1 MAEIRLAAGVRWVV
15 AVGVSIV
22 IGAAVAAC
30 GGGGEQTPALDAPG
44 GEVRVVLW
52 VDDRAEVLVA
62 LEGRDSAGGW
72 GVTTHPANAEVQEG
86 GGGDSDGWWRSSVV
100 LVEVNGAAAIRVQDG
115 VFTLDPTVAGWSDA
129 CGVLLVRPSEDEG
142 DASLWVSAAIGE
154 GCDEWSPP
162 LTLTPTAAT
171 LRLTTRIAARW
182 SGDCADVRVEVRG
195 AEAEWRALPVSRL
208 CGVSERRRAPA
219 ADRERSVGQN
229 GSSVVLPLF
238 DERGVVEVRPHVDW
252 MSAAVEGRVL
262 SISCGLILTRGS
274 RWIWRHR
281 YDEQTCE
288 WRSLERVT
296 EFESGPVPLDPLDEQ
311 LYEVYDWEHEVTTN
325 LLGSAWYGPTT
336 LERAQMMVGA
346 LYEDFFG
353 SVDGA
358 PRVVAA
364 RARAQHARVYDPWRH
379 EIQLRPDGLRA
390 AGVVHEA
397 AHAMLRL
404 ALADEDAFYLEPRHG
419 PEFAAHLI
427 AVWERYAE
435 GFDAA
440 SARRLAEVYGVR
452 VSDGAPLLPAGDA
465 QTRRAVQE
473 ALAPR

>member
-1 MAEIRLAAGVRWVV
+1 MV

-100 LVEVNGAAAIRVQDG
+100 VVEVNGAAAIRVQDG
-115 VFTLDPTVAGWSDA
+115 VFTFEPTVAGWSDD
-129 CGVLLVRPSEDEG
+129 CGSLLVQQSGARG
-142 DASLWVSAAIGE
+142 DTSLWVSAAIGSR
-154 GCDEWSPP
+154 CDEWSPP

-208 CGVSERRRAPA
+208 CGVSERRRAAA
-219 ADRERSVGQN
+219 ADGEGFVGQN
-229 GSSVVLPLF
+229 GSPVAVPLS
-238 DERGVVEVRPHVDW
+238 DERGVVEVRGGANW
-252 MSAAVEGRVL
+252 MSAAVDGRVL
-262 SISCGLILTRGS
+262 STTCGLTLERGS

-281 YDEQTCE
+281 YDEETCE

-296 EFESGPVPLDPLDEQ
+296 EFEGGPVALDPLDEQ
-311 LYEVYDWEHEVTTN
+311 LLEVADWEIEVIRN
-325 LLGSAWYGPTT
+325 LLGSAWWGPMT
-336 LERAQMMVGA
+336 LERARTIVGA
-346 LYEDFFG
+346 VYEDFFG
-353 SVDGA
+353 SADDA

-364 RARAQHARVYDPWRH
+364 RAGAEHARVYDPLRH
-379 EIQLRPDGLRA
+379 EIQLRPEGLRA
-390 AGVVHEA
+390 DVVIHEA

-404 ALADEDAFYLEPRHG
+404 ALSGEDAVYLEPRHG

-435 GFDAA
+435 GFDAD
-440 SARRLAEVYGVR
+440 SARRLAEVYGVQ
-452 VSDGAPLLPAGDA
+452 VGAAAPLQPAGDA
-465 QTRRAVQE
+465 QTRAAVRE
-473 ALAPR
+473 ALALQ